1 MKTRIAIVLCLLSFI
16 GLAHADDNTLV
27 AILRYGGTDGETTYS
42 EYGVLEMLQAAGL
55 INAEEREQL
64 DTRSDVDGE
73 HISIF
78 WGDAAWDLANA
89 NLMVDDALGRGA
101 DVLITLTTPV
111 TRTAINATAD
121 MDEPPGILFAS
132 VFNPAEAGIAQSA
145 CEKPDHVSGSV
156 IQAPYERLLSLLQ
169 TQNPE
174 LSGIGVLFSSGEIT
188 GSSGADEIAALAE
201 DLGISVSEAAVN
213 NLADFP
219 VAAQSLADSDV
230 DAIVAPIDAV
240 TAQALPVIAGIAN
253 ESGIP
258 VVYPVLGAVYHGTT
272 FGVGIRSHYDQGL
285 NLGRLLTAYL
295 AGDLDLAATGLSVYT
310 GESHSVNLDAAAAQ
324 DISISQELIDTA
336 DIVIQDGQA
345 SQSADFVAAYESRS
359 MEDLQSDEAQA
370 EAADFIASLQCGE

>member
-201 DLGISVSEAAVN
+201 GLGISVSEAAVN

-285 NLGRLLTAYL
+285 NLGRHAD
-295 AGDLDLAATGLSVYT
+295 G
-310 GESHSVNLDAAAAQ
+310 
-324 DISISQELIDTA
+324 IS
-336 DIVIQDGQA
+336 GG
-345 SQSADFVAAYESRS
+345 RS
-359 MEDLQSDEAQA
+359 
-370 EAADFIASLQCGE
+370 